1 MGKSFHLNQSLCY
14 SDQTSYCTCIN
25 IYTYMYSKTDN
36 PNYKPHKFLRWRPRG
51 AFYLGGTLKAS
62 KTRRAFNA
70 VALPDESQGFV
81 TLNVIYTQINMMD
94 YVIDC
99 FQDPSASHP
108 VPGRPIFFRFC
119 NSNRGFNGFMCGWQ
133 PTVV

>member
-1 MGKSFHLNQSLCY
+1 
-14 SDQTSYCTCIN
+14 
-25 IYTYMYSKTDN
+25 MYLKTDN
-36 PNYKPHKFLRWRPRG
+36 PNYKPHKFLRSRPRG
-51 AFYLGGTLKAS
+51 AFYLGGALKAS
-62 KTRRAFNA
+62 ERDGLSMPTT
-70 VALPDESQGFV
+70 LPDESKGFV
-81 TLNVIYTQINMMD
+81 ALNVIYTPINMMD

>member
-1 MGKSFHLNQSLCY
+1 
-14 SDQTSYCTCIN
+14 
-25 IYTYMYSKTDN
+25 MYLKTDT
-36 PNYKPHKFLRWRPRG
+36 PNYKPHNYKPFSDRDLVVPFISVGPSRPPN
-51 AFYLGGTLKAS
+51 
-62 KTRRAFNA
+62 AFNGLSMRTT
-70 VALPDESQGFV
+70 LPDESQGFV
-81 TLNVIYTQINMMD
+81 ALNVIYTQINMMD